1 MVQQQLCTWVS
12 WHSNQSKGRVTQS
25 SSKATRFLKELLQ
38 SHGGRT
44 LTEAEMYSRHY
55 YTQCIRPSVEALIKQ
70 RNSTTRGERL
80 TIIRDCT
87 RQCWEKESNKD
98 IIADIKAKMV
108 AAKSNKKTKKG
119 VSDEDERLDDEDEDL
134 TEEEMIE

>member
-1 MVQQQLCTWVS
+1 MWVS

-25 SSKATRFLKELLQ
+25 SSKATRFLKELLRPR
-38 SHGGRT
+38 GGRA

-55 YTQCIRPSVEALIKQ
+55 YSQCIRPSVEALIKQ

-87 RQCWEKESNKD
+87 RQCWERESDED
-98 IIADIKAKMV
+98 IVADVKAKMV
-108 AAKSNKKTKKG
+108 DAAPKSRKKTKKG
-119 VSDEDERLDDEDEDL
+119 VSDNDVDEKLEDEDEDL